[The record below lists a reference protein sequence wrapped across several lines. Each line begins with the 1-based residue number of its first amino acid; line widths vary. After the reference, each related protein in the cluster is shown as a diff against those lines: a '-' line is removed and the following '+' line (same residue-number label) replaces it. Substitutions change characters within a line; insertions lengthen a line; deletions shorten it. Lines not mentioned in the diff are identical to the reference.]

1 MYTWEMCE
9 KEINELV
16 AIAERVVELR
26 GGGNDIKIFINA
38 KCVLEHVQFM
48 RL

>member
-1 MYTWEMCE
+1 MCE

-16 AIAERVVELR
+16 AIAERVVVQK
-26 GGGNDIKIFINA
+26 GCGNDIKIFINA
-38 KCVLEHVQFM
+38 KCVLEHVQLM